1 MKSTFTKDKNRA
13 SFSFLDVFILL
24 ILGLFVSLLLYFVLE
39 TPSLFGEKEDYQL
52 EVSAYLD
59 VELSHALPVAGDTL
73 YDQEGGEIGEILLV
87 ESQIRG
93 SSIFCRILCT
103 AKGEGWE
110 TGEKIAIE
118 TRDFYH
124 DMWIYSVEKL

>member
-1 MKSTFTKDKNRA
+1 MKNTFIKDKNRVA
-13 SFSFLDVFILL
+13 FSFLDVFILL
-24 ILGLFVSLLLYFVLE
+24 ILGLIISLLLYFVLE
-39 TPSLFGEKEDYQL
+39 TPSLLGEKESYRL

-59 VELSHALPVAGDTL
+59 VELAHALPVAGDTL
-73 YDQEGGEIGEILLV
+73 YDNEGNEIGEILLV
-87 ESQIRG
+87 ESQIRSG
-93 SSIFCRILCT
+93 SIFCRILCT

-124 DMWIYSVEKL
+124 HMWIYSVEKI